1 LDLWIR
7 KVEDGSYEYIASY
20 VDDLIVIS
28 KSPMVLIDMLKE
40 SYALKGIGVPEH
52 YLGGNFHQVDD
63 PELDKKGIKTALSAS
78 IYIKNSIE
86 KFERM
91 FGGLLKESKFP
102 MIEGS
107 HPESD
112 TSTLLSS
119 EMATQYRAVIGS
131 LNWVV
136 ILGRFDVMYATNTL
150 ARFSMAPRLG
160 HLEATKRILGYL
172 KKYPNYR
179 ILLNPNK
186 IDMSEAVAK
195 YPEFDNWKEFYPE
208 AQEEIPDG
216 IPESNKNQNVQV
228 IIMVDCEVT
237 RRSVTGILVFINS
250 TPVRWYSKMQKTVET
265 STYGSELVA
274 ARIATDIA
282 MEYTIR
288 MMGFALDGPTNIFG
302 DNQSV
307 ILNTTVPSSQLK
319 KKIHACAYHRIREMI
334 SCRAIRFMHCQS
346 IFNAADVLTKPLGG
360 TLHRSIVNPIL
371 WGDGVPML
379 FKRGAI
385 EVG

>member
-1 LDLWIR
+1 
-7 KVEDGSYEYIASY
+7 
-20 VDDLIVIS
+20 
-28 KSPMVLIDMLKE
+28 
-40 SYALKGIGVPEH
+40 
-52 YLGGNFHQVDD
+52 
-63 PELDKKGIKTALSAS
+63 
-78 IYIKNSIE
+78 
-86 KFERM
+86 
-91 FGGLLKESKFP
+91 
-102 MIEGS
+102 
-107 HPESD
+107 
-112 TSTLLSS
+112 
-119 EMATQYRAVIGS
+119 MATPYRAVIGS

-136 ILGRFDVMYATNTL
+136 ILGRFDVIYATNTL

-160 HLEATKRILGYL
+160 HLKATKRVLRYL
-172 KKYPNYR
+172 KKHPNYR

-186 IDMSEAVAK
+186 IDMSEAVEK

-208 AQEEIPDG
+208 ARELIPDG
-216 IPESNKNQNVQV
+216 IPEPNKNQKVQV
-228 IIMVDCEVT
+228 TIMVDADHAHCEVT

-250 TPVRWYSKMQKTVET
+250 TPVRWYSQMQKTVET

-282 MEYTIR
+282 MEFRYTIR

-346 IFNAADVLTKPLGG
+346 IFYAADVLTKPLGG

-371 WGDGVPML
+371 CGDGEPML
-379 FKRGAI
+379 FKRGSI